1 MNISEHARILYAYLG
16 RLSTKDLEAILEADK
31 KCWLASQNYGITEQ
45 IKRQN
50 EYMGVV
56 LDAMGNMMPHDK
68 DIIVKIVTDIVNREV
83 TA

>member
-16 RLSTKDLEAILEADK
+16 RLTTKDLEAMLEADK
-31 KCWLASQNYGITEQ
+31 QCWLASQNYGINEQ

-56 LDAMGNMMPHDK
+56 LDAMGNMATHDK